1 MYATLIVENTYYC
14 ESGGSKVCTTIIITL
29 VVDASGLG
37 TSCRR
42 DEDND

>member
-1 MYATLIVENTYYC
+1 MYATLIMENTYYC
-14 ESGGSKVCTTIIITL
+14 ESGGSKICTTIIIL